1 MSARTVMRGVA
12 FIGATALLASF
23 AIAPT
28 ASAAA
33 LPTSAPLA
41 ASAPQ
46 ASLGV
51 RAADVTPSSRSV
63 APRGFWEIGFLDVL
77 DKGLDVYGLISDCIA
92 NQKSNKPC
100 MASSTLDDVLTKLD
114 AIEAQIA
121 ANQAETRGLLFE
133 LQKTVNAIATQQH
146 RTTLSPIE
154 ANVPE
159 LIAAWDAIQV
169 CQTAAVKSGDAKC
182 KSYKGTLGTQDI
194 LAEDAIQG
202 TLNWM
207 NDPASGP
214 LTSLS
219 TDVAATGL
227 AFTNFSAA
235 MWKQIKDEYDQ
246 SVGASAGTGTTRYTK
261 VVTHELARVSNAIM
275 KEWVGQ
281 MYAYGFFLPMK
292 KGATQATQTAVNA
305 YVFGKTK
312 PAGSAKSV
320 KDISDMYQLPS
331 VPVGS
336 MVFLKGGK
344 AYKIKKPGTASAAP
358 LTPADMFALGQ
369 AIKDSGYTASSLS
382 KNETSFVVQRS
393 IFERAHPYYTNS
405 KTKLKVAVCASW
417 FGAGGC
423 GEGDAPR
430 TRTHE
435 LRDCTPGQAGALAGN
450 KCISGSVRMDVTDK
464 KVTWADIKAAEY
476 RYISAGVT
484 HELYAWT
491 YGTWYKGNDSHGQF
505 DVAYEK
511 FVTGPATYDWEKL
524 VFKQDFI
531 GIGSSGTVGP
541 GIYVHLGP
549 TRSFNTIVE
558 LTRDK
563 KPWVPD
569 MMK

>member
-12 FIGATALLASF
+12 LLGATALLASL
-23 AIAPT
+23 AATPA
-28 ASAAA
+28 ASAAP
-33 LPTSAPLA
+33 LPASEPLA
-41 ASAPQ
+41 ASEPQ

-214 LTSLS
+214 LSSLS
-219 TDVAATGL
+219 TDVAGTGL

-246 SVGASAGTGTTRYTK
+246 SVGASAGTGTTRHTK

-336 MVFLKGGK
+336 MVFLRGGK
-344 AYKIKKPGTASAAP
+344 AFKIKKPGTAGAAY
-358 LTPADMFALGQ
+358 LTSADMFALGE
-369 AIKDSGYTASSLS
+369 AIKGSGYTASKLGA
-382 KNETSFVVQRS
+382 KDIRFVVRQPV
-393 IFERAHPYYTNS
+393 FERAHPYYSLANG
-405 KTKLKVAVCASW
+405 KKVAVCASSSSTASTCY
-417 FGAGGC
+417 GPPS
-423 GEGDAPR
+423 GEDAP
-430 TRTHE
+430 
-435 LRDCTPGQAGALAGN
+435 
-450 KCISGSVRMDVTDK
+450 
-464 KVTWADIKAAEY
+464 KA
-476 RYISAGVT
+476 VT
-484 HELYAWT
+484 HELSACTPGTAGTLAGNRCIWGEIPMTVTDSRMTWADEAKLYSATTLEKWT
-491 YGTWYKGNDSHGQF
+491 YGTWYKGSDNHGYF
-505 DVAYEK
+505 DVSFENYVA
-511 FVTGPATYDWEKL
+511 GRAIYDWDTL
-524 VFKQDFI
+524 YFSGCRVATCNNYAI
-531 GIGSSGTVGP
+531 GPGVYVKHSSGTSNR
-541 GIYVHLGP
+541 L
-549 TRSFNTIVE
+549 VE
-558 LTRDK
+558 LTRDG
-563 KPWVPD
+563 KPWLPD